1 MVEGDSN
8 SPTWKFTQCFGD
20 KGDVEDITEADIIS
34 TVEFDHTGNYL
45 ATGDKGGRVVLF
57 ERNETKKTC
66 EYKFHTEFQS
76 HEPEFDYLKSL
87 EIEEKINKIK
97 WCRRQNAS
105 HYLLSTNDKTI
116 KLWKV
121 FEKSLKVV
129 AENNL
134 SHDVTPATSTGAG
147 GGAPR
152 PIPQSHFKNAS
163 DLKLPRL
170 THHDTVV
177 AAVPRRTYA
186 NAHAYHINS
195 ISVNSDGE
203 TFISSDDLRI
213 NLWNLNIQDQ
223 SFNIVDIKPANMEE
237 LTEVITAAEFHP
249 LSCNWFM
256 YASSKGTIKLAD
268 MRESAL
274 CDQHAKLFEQEEDP
288 SSRSFFSEI
297 ISSIS
302 DVRFSHD
309 GRYILSRDYLTVK
322 IWDVNMERQPVKT
335 IPIHE
340 HLRPRLCDTYEND
353 SIFDKFEVVFSG
365 DAKNVMTGSYNNN
378 FMIYPSDPEKE
389 TEVVLQADKSAFK
402 AKKVG
407 IPTPINSSTSPSAT
421 NGGKKGSSRAGSPG
435 AGAVQGQRMRKETD
449 ADQIDFN
456 KKILHMSWHPFED
469 SIAIAATNNMPS
481 GLVGDAQTSHGRL
494 SRVRRENCFLNSPN
508 RLGPAF
514 MYMATTTA
522 AFGYAEMSAVKQ
534 WEMRLGS
541 KIRSE
546 AYRILGS
553 RASQIVVKEGKRIKG
568 YGDARRL
575 CHRTLRDSHA
585 HAHPRD
591 GDAMTP
597 KIINAAPSLEK
608 AEMYGIHDQRPTL
621 SKLMGLAGRIF
632 IETIPQWLSVA
643 AMLSLIFGGCCSNVG
658 TELSA
663 RAFPVEP
670 ASGTLLTFVQFLFV
684 AVTGYISQFDS
695 SRPPFFLKPNRVPI
709 RRWLINIVLFFSIN
723 VLNNHAFSYDISVPV
738 HIILRSGGSIT
749 TMIAGRL
756 CGKKYSRIQIV
767 AVILLTVGVI
777 TAAWSDAQ
785 SKARSKP
792 SSYSFSLVLSAIMG
806 LYTEDTYKQY
816 GSHWEENLC
825 YSHLLSL
832 PLFLPFFRSLM
843 DQFMR
848 LANSPP
854 LKVPLWAEQANLAA
868 FPEMISH
875 KLPRVYIPSQVA
887 YLILNVLTQYACI
900 RGVNLLAAA
909 SSALTVTIVL
919 NIRKLVSLLL
929 SIWLFGNRLASG
941 TLLGAVV
948 VFSAAGLYSLDS
960 KKKPSVQHKAESARA
975 G

>member
-1 MVEGDSN
+1 MFSRLSGLLPDRTNQSRAAEVPSSNEEAGEHISPAVHCVDEHSDSTSSDRDWLDYDLDLDASYPG
-8 SPTWKFTQCFGD
+8 SPVLLDYDDPQARADAHAHAHPYLPSWRFTQCFGD

-34 TVEFDHTGNYL
+34 TVEFDQTGNYL

-134 SHDVTPATSTGAG
+134 SSELTPAGTGNANG
-147 GGAPR
+147 GGPVR
-152 PIPQSHFKNAS
+152 YPNQHFRSVA
-163 DLKLPRL
+163 DLKFPRM

-177 AAVPRRTYA
+177 AAVPRRVYA

-249 LSCNWFM
+249 VSCNWFM

-268 MRESAL
+268 MRQRAL
-274 CDQHAKLFEQEEDP
+274 CDEHAKQFEQEEDP

-302 DVRFSHD
+302 DVRFSYD

-378 FMIYPSDPEKE
+378 FMIYPSEEGKD

-407 IPTPINSSTSPSAT
+407 IPTPMNAA
-421 NGGKKGSSRAGSPG
+421 GAKDGKKGSRASSP
-435 AGAVQGQRMRKETD
+435 AGAQRMRKETD

-456 KKILHMSWHPFED
+456 KKILHMSWHPQED
-469 SIAIAATNNMPS
+469 SIAIAATNN
-481 GLVGDAQTSHGRL
+481 
-494 SRVRRENCFLNSPN
+494 
-508 RLGPAF
+508 
-514 MYMATTTA
+514 
-522 AFGYAEMSAVKQ
+522 
-534 WEMRLGS
+534 
-541 KIRSE
+541 
-546 AYRILGS
+546 
-553 RASQIVVKEGKRIKG
+553 
-568 YGDARRL
+568 
-575 CHRTLRDSHA
+575 
-585 HAHPRD
+585 
-591 GDAMTP
+591 
-597 KIINAAPSLEK
+597 
-608 AEMYGIHDQRPTL
+608 
-621 SKLMGLAGRIF
+621 
-632 IETIPQWLSVA
+632 
-643 AMLSLIFGGCCSNVG
+643 
-658 TELSA
+658 
-663 RAFPVEP
+663 
-670 ASGTLLTFVQFLFV
+670 LF
-684 AVTGYISQFDS
+684 
-695 SRPPFFLKPNRVPI
+695 
-709 RRWLINIVLFFSIN
+709 
-723 VLNNHAFSYDISVPV
+723 
-738 HIILRSGGSIT
+738 
-749 TMIAGRL
+749 
-756 CGKKYSRIQIV
+756 
-767 AVILLTVGVI
+767 
-777 TAAWSDAQ
+777 
-785 SKARSKP
+785 
-792 SSYSFSLVLSAIMG
+792 
-806 LYTEDTYKQY
+806 
-816 GSHWEENLC
+816 
-825 YSHLLSL
+825 
-832 PLFLPFFRSLM
+832 
-843 DQFMR
+843 
-848 LANSPP
+848 
-854 LKVPLWAEQANLAA
+854 
-868 FPEMISH
+868 
-875 KLPRVYIPSQVA
+875 
-887 YLILNVLTQYACI
+887 
-900 RGVNLLAAA
+900 
-909 SSALTVTIVL
+909 
-919 NIRKLVSLLL
+919 
-929 SIWLFGNRLASG
+929 
-941 TLLGAVV
+941 
-948 VFSAAGLYSLDS
+948 VFSAL
-960 KKKPSVQHKAESARA
+960 
-975 G
+975 

>member
-1 MVEGDSN
+1 MVEGEPN

-97 WCRRQNAS
+97 WCKRQNAS

-134 SHDVTPATSTGAG
+134 SHDLTPGNPAG
-147 GGAPR
+147 GGGGVR
-152 PIPQSHFKNAS
+152 PISNVHFNSAH

-249 LSCNWFM
+249 RVV
-256 YASSKGTIKLAD
+256 T
-268 MRESAL
+268 E
-274 CDQHAKLFEQEEDP
+274 FEQEEDP
-288 SSRSFFSEI
+288 SARSFFSEI

-378 FMIYPSDPEKE
+378 FMIYPSDPDKE
-389 TEVVLQADKSAFK
+389 VEVVLQADKSAFK

-407 IPTPINSSTSPSAT
+407 VPTPINPSGSPTAA
-421 NGGKKGSSRAGSPG
+421 NGKKGNSRAGSPA
-435 AGAVQGQRMRKETD
+435 AGVGGQGGRMKKETD

-469 SIAIAATNNMPS
+469 SIAIAATNN
-481 GLVGDAQTSHGRL
+481 
-494 SRVRRENCFLNSPN
+494 
-508 RLGPAF
+508 
-514 MYMATTTA
+514 
-522 AFGYAEMSAVKQ
+522 
-534 WEMRLGS
+534 
-541 KIRSE
+541 
-546 AYRILGS
+546 
-553 RASQIVVKEGKRIKG
+553 
-568 YGDARRL
+568 
-575 CHRTLRDSHA
+575 
-585 HAHPRD
+585 
-591 GDAMTP
+591 
-597 KIINAAPSLEK
+597 
-608 AEMYGIHDQRPTL
+608 
-621 SKLMGLAGRIF
+621 
-632 IETIPQWLSVA
+632 
-643 AMLSLIFGGCCSNVG
+643 
-658 TELSA
+658 
-663 RAFPVEP
+663 
-670 ASGTLLTFVQFLFV
+670 LF
-684 AVTGYISQFDS
+684 
-695 SRPPFFLKPNRVPI
+695 
-709 RRWLINIVLFFSIN
+709 
-723 VLNNHAFSYDISVPV
+723 
-738 HIILRSGGSIT
+738 
-749 TMIAGRL
+749 
-756 CGKKYSRIQIV
+756 
-767 AVILLTVGVI
+767 
-777 TAAWSDAQ
+777 
-785 SKARSKP
+785 
-792 SSYSFSLVLSAIMG
+792 
-806 LYTEDTYKQY
+806 
-816 GSHWEENLC
+816 
-825 YSHLLSL
+825 
-832 PLFLPFFRSLM
+832 
-843 DQFMR
+843 
-848 LANSPP
+848 
-854 LKVPLWAEQANLAA
+854 
-868 FPEMISH
+868 
-875 KLPRVYIPSQVA
+875 
-887 YLILNVLTQYACI
+887 
-900 RGVNLLAAA
+900 
-909 SSALTVTIVL
+909 
-919 NIRKLVSLLL
+919 
-929 SIWLFGNRLASG
+929 
-941 TLLGAVV
+941 
-948 VFSAAGLYSLDS
+948 VFSAL
-960 KKKPSVQHKAESARA
+960 
-975 G
+975 

>member
-1 MVEGDSN
+1 MEVH
-8 SPTWKFTQCFGD
+8 PLARCFGD

-57 ERNETKKTC
+57 ERNETVSSWIRVLGHGRPIADKKTC

-134 SHDVTPATSTGAG
+134 SGEATPAGLVSG

-152 PIPQSHFKNAS
+152 ALPSVIKNAG

-177 AAVPRRTYA
+177 AAVPRKTYA

-249 LSCNWFM
+249 MSCNWFM

-288 SSRSFFSEI
+288 SARSFFSEI

-302 DVRFSHD
+302 DVRFSYD

-365 DAKNVMTGSYNNN
+365 DGKNVMTGSYNNN

-389 TEVVLQADKSAFK
+389 VEVVLQADKSAFK

-407 IPTPINSSTSPSAT
+407 VPTPINLSTSPTA
-421 NGGKKGSSRAGSPG
+421 NGGKKNGSRAGSP
-435 AGAVQGQRMRKETD
+435 AGAGQRMRKETD

-469 SIAIAATNNMPS
+469 SIAIAATNN
-481 GLVGDAQTSHGRL
+481 
-494 SRVRRENCFLNSPN
+494 
-508 RLGPAF
+508 
-514 MYMATTTA
+514 
-522 AFGYAEMSAVKQ
+522 
-534 WEMRLGS
+534 
-541 KIRSE
+541 
-546 AYRILGS
+546 
-553 RASQIVVKEGKRIKG
+553 
-568 YGDARRL
+568 
-575 CHRTLRDSHA
+575 
-585 HAHPRD
+585 
-591 GDAMTP
+591 
-597 KIINAAPSLEK
+597 
-608 AEMYGIHDQRPTL
+608 
-621 SKLMGLAGRIF
+621 
-632 IETIPQWLSVA
+632 
-643 AMLSLIFGGCCSNVG
+643 
-658 TELSA
+658 
-663 RAFPVEP
+663 
-670 ASGTLLTFVQFLFV
+670 LF
-684 AVTGYISQFDS
+684 
-695 SRPPFFLKPNRVPI
+695 
-709 RRWLINIVLFFSIN
+709 
-723 VLNNHAFSYDISVPV
+723 
-738 HIILRSGGSIT
+738 
-749 TMIAGRL
+749 
-756 CGKKYSRIQIV
+756 
-767 AVILLTVGVI
+767 
-777 TAAWSDAQ
+777 
-785 SKARSKP
+785 
-792 SSYSFSLVLSAIMG
+792 
-806 LYTEDTYKQY
+806 
-816 GSHWEENLC
+816 
-825 YSHLLSL
+825 
-832 PLFLPFFRSLM
+832 
-843 DQFMR
+843 
-848 LANSPP
+848 
-854 LKVPLWAEQANLAA
+854 
-868 FPEMISH
+868 
-875 KLPRVYIPSQVA
+875 
-887 YLILNVLTQYACI
+887 
-900 RGVNLLAAA
+900 
-909 SSALTVTIVL
+909 
-919 NIRKLVSLLL
+919 
-929 SIWLFGNRLASG
+929 
-941 TLLGAVV
+941 
-948 VFSAAGLYSLDS
+948 VFSAL
-960 KKKPSVQHKAESARA
+960 
-975 G
+975 